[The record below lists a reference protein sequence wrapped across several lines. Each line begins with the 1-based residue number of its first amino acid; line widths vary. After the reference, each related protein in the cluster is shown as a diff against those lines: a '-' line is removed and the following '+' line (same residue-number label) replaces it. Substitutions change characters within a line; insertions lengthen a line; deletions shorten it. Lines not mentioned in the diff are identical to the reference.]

1 MIWESAYWKD
11 DLLKQAEFLRQKQR
25 QRRWTERSLAKVEQT
40 VMIGFYSIRKLA
52 DAIKVSSAVMAR
64 QIRVRQ
70 FLALEKPVTLLN
82 WHHIDE
88 LYDLRKGQAV
98 FLSLKDLCNQ
108 FIHSYCFIVSFNEQ
122 GRFNGVFVCSDHSR
136 KRRLYYVSARAII
149 GVMRNVGRHY
159 PDRMTMTYNRN
170 KEDYDVS

>member
-11 DLLKQAEFLRQKQR
+11 DLLKRAEFLRQKQR

-52 DAIKVSSAVMAR
+52 DANKVSGDVMAR
-64 QIRVRQ
+64 QVRVRQ
-70 FLALEKPVTLLN
+70 FLAVGKPVTLLN

-98 FLSLKDLCNQ
+98 YLSLKDLCNQ
-108 FIHSYCFIVSFNEQ
+108 FIHSYCFIVSFNGQ
-122 GRFNGVFVCSDHSR
+122 GCFNGVLVCSDHSR
-136 KRRLYYVSARAII
+136 RRRLYYVSARAII
-149 GVMRNVGRHY
+149 GILRNVGRHY
-159 PDRMTMTYNRN
+159 PARMTMTYNKN
-170 KEDYDVS
+170 KQDYDVS